1 MSSYAIQCG
10 STPLIHHLMGIY
22 FTVLLEHSFVL
33 QAIDSQ
39 GASHQNDTG
48 SLDCDGAF
56 ARQTLLQPGIVYLGS
71 GGWGLVEG

>member
-1 MSSYAIQCG
+1 
-10 STPLIHHLMGIY
+10 MGID

-48 SLDCDGAF
+48 SLDWDGAF
-56 ARQTLLQPGIVYLGS
+56 ARQACSHSSSTWDCIPGQ
-71 GGWGLVEG
+71 WGLGFGRRMTV